1 MKKKIVLGD
10 ETVKKLMS
18 FKTVFDEIME
28 EETDFNDYVEVV
40 LSEGI
45 EKMLR
50 DVIPEEHEWDTLR
63 VAFEKDYKFISNV
76 LVDILSRGAEI
87 SEEEKKRMKNKMSM
101 YIQ

>member
-10 ETVKKLMS
+10 ETVKKLQS

-28 EETDFNDYVEVV
+28 QETDFNDYVEVV
-40 LSEGI
+40 LSEGL

-63 VAFEKDYKFISNV
+63 VAFEKDNRFISGV
-76 LVDILSRGAEI
+76 IVDILSRGAEI
-87 SEEEKKRMKNKMSM
+87 SQEERKRMRRKMSM

>member
-28 EETDFNDYVEVV
+28 EETVFDDYVEVV
-40 LSEGI
+40 LSEGL

-63 VAFEKDYKFISNV
+63 VAFEKDYKFISSV

-87 SEEEKKRMKNKMSM
+87 SEEERKRMRNKMSM